1 MAGNRF
7 KISSEGTAIALVSA
21 TPKTVLGVNAAA
33 NIRLKLKR
41 WGIYFDGASPT
52 AVPVIV
58 ELLRHTTAGTST
70 TATPRN
76 INQSETVQATAGKNY
91 SAEPTAG
98 DILENKEIHPQQGY
112 ETIYPE
118 GGEIQ
123 VGGGTRLSIKA
134 NAPAGVNCVVE
145 MEFEE

>member
-7 KISSEGTAIALVSA
+7 KISTEGTEVALTAA
-21 TPKTVLGVNAAA
+21 TAKTVLGVNAAA

-41 WGIYFDGASPT
+41 WGVYFDGTSAT
-52 AVPVIV
+52 AEPVV
-58 ELLRHTTAGTST
+58 VQLLRHTTAGTST
-70 TATPRN
+70 AVTPRN

-98 DILENKEIHPQQGY
+98 DILENKEVHPQQGY
-112 ETIYPE
+112 ESVYS
-118 GGEIQ
+118 GDGEIQ
-123 VGGGTRLSIKA
+123 VAGSGRLSIKCT
-134 NAPAGVNCVVE
+134 APAGVNCLAE

>member
-7 KISSEGTAIALVSA
+7 KISSEGTAIALVAA
-21 TPKTVLGVNAAA
+21 TAKTVLGVNASA
-33 NIRLKLKR
+33 NVRLKLKR
-41 WGIYFDGASPT
+41 WGIYFDGTSAT

-58 ELLRHTTAGTST
+58 QLLRTSSAGTST
-70 TATPRN
+70 AVTPRN
-76 INQSETVQATAGKNY
+76 VNQTETVQATAGKNY
-91 SAEPTAG
+91 TAEPTAG

-118 GGEIQ
+118 GGEVQ
-123 VGGGTRLSIKA
+123 VAGGGRLTIKA
-134 NAPAGVNCVVE
+134 TAPAGVNCVVE